1 MREILFRGRTTQ
13 GKEWVSGYY
22 AKYSEG
28 HFIGAHNSYG
38 TMLWFE
44 VDPETVG
51 QFTGWVFNGVK
62 AFQGDIV
69 KSAFGIGVIRF
80 GKYRV
85 ELDLGD
91 CEIDDHA
98 ETWID
103 SIGFYIEYTSG
114 EQTVPDY
121 DWMDYFTVIG
131 NIHDNPELLE
141 V

>member
-1 MREILFRGRTTQ
+1 MQEILFKGKDKVDGRWIT
-13 GKEWVSGYY
+13 GFLVSPKHIGDWVT
-22 AKYSEG
+22 
-28 HFIGAHNSYG
+28 AHPI
-38 TMLWFE
+38 
-44 VDPETVG
+44 DPETVG

-80 GKYRV
+80 GEYRV

-131 NIHDNPELLE
+131 NIHDNPELLGAE
-141 V
+141 R